1 MLETCLILGGTGRGA
16 GALFNDAHANTPAG
30 AIVLS
35 IALRMITNTMNRR
48 MFLMQGTAASALL
61 TGARSL
67 SADPLGLPI
76 GCQTYPVRKSIGSDF
91 AGTMKGL
98 HAAGFT
104 QIELCSPYG
113 YSEFSSLQRYKP
125 QELRRMLNDWG
136 LGCISA
142 HWGSNELF
150 QKPDQ
155 SIAYA
160 KEFGMTQMAIAAL
173 GPFEAKTTQT
183 VDDVKRYVEPFN
195 VFAEKAH
202 AAGIV
207 ALLHNEGFV
216 SEHIDGKPV
225 YDMMIAE
232 LNPATTKLQFQVST
246 LQQGYDAVTYFN
258 KYAGRYLSMHC
269 QDWVKDA
276 STKSGFRQVPLGKGV
291 VDWKAVFTAAKTGGV
306 KNYFVELEEDP
317 ALMPLSVPFLKSL
330 NV

>member
-1 MLETCLILGGTGRGA
+1 
-16 GALFNDAHANTPAG
+16 
-30 AIVLS
+30 
-35 IALRMITNTMNRR
+35 MNRR
-48 MFLMQGTAASALL
+48 DFLGGVAASVFLSGSRL
-61 TGARSL
+61 L

-76 GCQTYPVRKSIGSDF
+76 GCQTYPVRKSIGTDF

-98 HAAGFT
+98 RASGFT

-113 YSEFSSLQRYKP
+113 YEEFSSLQKFKP
-125 QELRRMLNDWG
+125 QELRRKLADWG

-142 HWGSNELF
+142 HFSADELF
-150 QKPDQ
+150 KKADE

-173 GPFEAKTTQT
+173 GPWSPRTTET
-183 VDDVKRYVEPFN
+183 ADDVKRYVEPFN
-195 VFAEKAH
+195 VFSEKAH

-216 SEHIDGKPV
+216 SEYIDGKPV

-232 LNPATTKLQFQVST
+232 LNPATTRLQFQVST
-246 LQQGYDAVTYFN
+246 KQQGYDAVTYFK
-258 KYAGRYLSMHC
+258 KYPGRFLSMHC
-269 QDWVKDA
+269 QDWVKDS

-291 VDWKAVFTAAKTGGV
+291 VDWKSVFAAAKTGGV
-306 KNYFVELEEDP
+306 ENYFVELEEDP
-317 ALMPLSVPFLKSL
+317 TLMAQSVPYLKSL

>member
-1 MLETCLILGGTGRGA
+1 MFLKA
-16 GALFNDAHANTPAG
+16 GA
-30 AIVLS
+30 
-35 IALRMITNTMNRR
+35 
-48 MFLMQGTAASALL
+48 AASVLFS
-61 TGARSL
+61 GVRYL

-76 GCQTYPVRKSIGSDF
+76 GCQTYPVRKSIRTDF

-98 HAAGFT
+98 RAAGFT

-113 YSEFSSLQRYKP
+113 YDDFASLKQYKP
-125 QELRRMLNDWG
+125 QELRRMLSDWG
-136 LGCISA
+136 LGCISS
-142 HWGSNELF
+142 HWGADELF
-150 QKPDQ
+150 QKADQ

-173 GPFEAKTTQT
+173 GPFSSTTKQT

-195 VFAEKAH
+195 IFAEKAH
-202 AAGIV
+202 AAGIA

-216 SEHIDGKPV
+216 SEYIDGKPV

-246 LQQGYDAVTYFN
+246 LQQGYDPVTYFH
-258 KYAGRYLSMHC
+258 KYPGRFLSMHC
-269 QDWVKDA
+269 QDWVKDS
-276 STKSGFRQVPLGKGV
+276 STKSGFRQVPLGNGV

-317 ALMPLSVPFLKSL
+317 ALMPPSVPYLKSL
-330 NV
+330 KV

>member
-1 MLETCLILGGTGRGA
+1 M
-16 GALFNDAHANTPAG
+16 
-30 AIVLS
+30 
-35 IALRMITNTMNRR
+35 MNRR
-48 MFLMQGTAASALL
+48 KFLMGGAAASALL
-61 TGARSL
+61 SGSRHL

-76 GCQTYPVRKSIGSDF
+76 GCQTYPVRKSIRTDF

-98 HAAGFT
+98 SAAGFT

-113 YSEFSSLQRYKP
+113 YDDFSSLQQYKP
-125 QELRRMLNDWG
+125 QELRRMLANWG

-142 HWGSNELF
+142 HWAATELF
-150 QKPDQ
+150 QKPDE

-173 GPFEAKTTQT
+173 GPFRSRTTET

-246 LQQGYDAVTYFN
+246 LQQGYDPVTYFQ
-258 KYAGRYLSMHC
+258 KYPGRFLSMHC
-269 QDWVKDA
+269 QDWVRD
-276 STKSGFRQVPLGKGV
+276 SSSKSGFRQVPLGQGV
-291 VDWKAVFTAAKTGGV
+291 VDWKAVFTAARTGGV

-317 ALMPLSVPFLKSL
+317 ALMPPSVPYLKSL

>member
-1 MLETCLILGGTGRGA
+1 M
-16 GALFNDAHANTPAG
+16 HA
-30 AIVLS
+30 
-35 IALRMITNTMNRR
+35 MNRR
-48 MFLMQGTAASALL
+48 MFLMRGAAASALL
-61 TGARSL
+61 TGTRYLFAN
-67 SADPLGLPI
+67 PLGLPI
-76 GCQTYPVRKSIGSDF
+76 GCQTYPVRKSISTDF

-98 HAAGFT
+98 RAAGFT

-113 YSEFSSLQRYKP
+113 YSDFSSLQKYKP

-142 HWGSNELF
+142 HWAADELF
-150 QKPDQ
+150 EKTDK

-173 GPFEAKTTQT
+173 GPFDSKGTET

-195 VFAEKAH
+195 AFAEKAH
-202 AAGIV
+202 AAGIT

-216 SEHIDGKPV
+216 SKYIDGKPV

-232 LNPATTKLQFQVST
+232 LNPTTTKLQFQVST
-246 LQQGYDAVTYFN
+246 LQEGYDPATYFH
-258 KYAGRYLSMHC
+258 KYPGRFLSMHC

-276 STKSGFRQVPLGKGV
+276 STKSGFRQVALGKGV

-317 ALMPLSVPFLKSL
+317 ALMPLSVPYLKSL
-330 NV
+330 SV

>member
-1 MLETCLILGGTGRGA
+1 M
-16 GALFNDAHANTPAG
+16 
-30 AIVLS
+30 
-35 IALRMITNTMNRR
+35 MNRR
-48 MFLMQGTAASALL
+48 NFLIGGATAASVLL
-61 TGARSL
+61 GTRYL

-76 GCQTYPVRKSIGSDF
+76 GCQTYPVRKSINTDF

-98 HAAGFT
+98 RAAGFT

-113 YSEFSSLQRYKP
+113 YDDFSSLRQYKP
-125 QELRRMLNDWG
+125 QELLRMLNDWG

-142 HWGSNELF
+142 HWAADELF
-150 QKPDQ
+150 KTPDK
-155 SIAYA
+155 SIEYA

-173 GPFEAKTTQT
+173 GPWKPRTTET
-183 VDDVKRYVEPFN
+183 PDDVKRYVEPFN
-195 VFAEKAH
+195 TFAEKAH

-216 SEHIDGKPV
+216 SEYIDGKPV

-232 LNPATTKLQFQVST
+232 LNAATTKLQFQVSAM
-246 LQQGYDAVTYFN
+246 QFGYDPVTYFN
-258 KYAGRYLSMHC
+258 KYPGRFLSMHC
-269 QDWVKDA
+269 QDWVKDS
-276 STKSGFRQVPLGKGV
+276 STKSGFRQVPLGKGL

-317 ALMPLSVPFLKSL
+317 ALMPPSVPYLKSL

>member
-1 MLETCLILGGTGRGA
+1 
-16 GALFNDAHANTPAG
+16 
-30 AIVLS
+30 
-35 IALRMITNTMNRR
+35 MNRR
-48 MFLMQGTAASALL
+48 MFLMKAAAASAVLSG
-61 TGARSL
+61 THYV

-76 GCQTYPVRKSIGSDF
+76 GCQTYPVRKSIATDF

-98 HAAGFT
+98 RAAGFT

-113 YSEFSSLQRYKP
+113 YDDFSSLQKYKP

-142 HWGSNELF
+142 HWAAEELF
-150 QKPDQ
+150 QNADK

-160 KEFGMTQMAIAAL
+160 KDFGMTQMAIAAL
-173 GPFEAKTTQT
+173 GPWSPRTTET
-183 VDDVKRYVEPFN
+183 PDDVKRYVEPFN

-232 LNPATTKLQFQVST
+232 LNPATTKLQFQVSSM
-246 LQQGYDAVTYFN
+246 QQGYDAVTYFQ
-258 KYAGRYLSMHC
+258 KYPGRFLSMHC
-269 QDWVKDA
+269 QDWVKDS
-276 STKSGFRQVPLGKGV
+276 STTSGFRQVALGKGV
-291 VDWKAVFTAAKTGGV
+291 VDWKAVFTAARTGGI

-317 ALMPLSVPFLKSL
+317 ALMPLSVPYLKSL

>member
-1 MLETCLILGGTGRGA
+1 M
-16 GALFNDAHANTPAG
+16 
-30 AIVLS
+30 
-35 IALRMITNTMNRR
+35 RR
-48 MFLMQGTAASALL
+48 IDRRTFLMGGAAASALL
-61 TGARSL
+61 TGTQYL
-67 SADPLGLPI
+67 SANPLGLPI
-76 GCQTYPVRKSIGSDF
+76 GCQTYPVRKSISTDF

-98 HAAGFT
+98 RAAGFT

-113 YSEFSSLQRYKP
+113 YSDFSSLQKYKP
-125 QELRRMLNDWG
+125 KELRRMLNDWG

-142 HWGSNELF
+142 HWAPNELF
-150 QKPDQ
+150 QKADE

-173 GPFEAKTTQT
+173 GPFRSTSTQT

-195 VFAEKAH
+195 TFAEKAH

-216 SEHIDGKPV
+216 SKYIDGKPV

-232 LNPATTKLQFQVST
+232 LNPATTKLQFQVSSM
-246 LQQGYDAVTYFN
+246 QEGYDPVTYFH

-269 QDWVKDA
+269 QDWVKDP
-276 STKSGFRQVPLGKGV
+276 STKSGFRQVALGKGV

-317 ALMPLSVPFLKSL
+317 ALMAPSVPYLKSL
-330 NV
+330 KV

>member
-1 MLETCLILGGTGRGA
+1 
-16 GALFNDAHANTPAG
+16 
-30 AIVLS
+30 
-35 IALRMITNTMNRR
+35 MNRR
-48 MFLMQGTAASALL
+48 MFLKAGAAASALL
-61 TGARSL
+61 SGTRFL
-67 SADPLGLPI
+67 PADPLGLPI
-76 GCQTYPVRKSIGSDF
+76 GCQTYPVRESIRTDF

-98 HAAGFT
+98 SAAGFT

-113 YSEFSSLQRYKP
+113 YDDFAGLQKYKP
-125 QELRRMLNDWG
+125 QELRRMLSDWE

-142 HWGSNELF
+142 HWAAEELF
-150 QKPDQ
+150 QKADE
-155 SIAYA
+155 SIEYA
-160 KEFGMTQMAIAAL
+160 KAFGMTQMAIAAL
-173 GPFEAKTTQT
+173 GPWSPRTTET
-183 VDDVKRYVEPFN
+183 VKDVKRYVEPFN

-216 SEHIDGKPV
+216 SEYIDGKPV

-258 KYAGRYLSMHC
+258 KYPGRFLSMHC
-269 QDWVKDA
+269 QDWVKDP

-291 VDWKAVFTAAKTGGV
+291 VDWKAVFSAAKTGGV

-317 ALMPLSVPFLKSL
+317 ALMTPSVPYLKSL

>member
-1 MLETCLILGGTGRGA
+1 M
-16 GALFNDAHANTPAG
+16 H
-30 AIVLS
+30 
-35 IALRMITNTMNRR
+35 TMNRR
-48 MFLMQGTAASALL
+48 MFLMRGAGASALL
-61 TGARSL
+61 AGSRYL
-67 SADPLGLPI
+67 SANPLGLPI
-76 GCQTYPVRKSIGSDF
+76 GCQTYPVRKSISTDF

-113 YSEFSSLQRYKP
+113 YDDFSSLQKYKP

-142 HWGSNELF
+142 HWAPNELF
-150 QKPDQ
+150 QKADE

-173 GPFEAKTTQT
+173 GPFSPKATQT

-195 VFAEKAH
+195 AFAEKAH

-216 SEHIDGKPV
+216 SKYIDGKPV
-225 YDMMIAE
+225 YDMMIAQ
-232 LNPATTKLQFQVST
+232 LNPATTKLQFQVSAT
-246 LQQGYDAVTYFN
+246 QEGYDPVTYFK
-258 KYAGRYLSMHC
+258 KYPGRYLSMHC
-269 QDWVKDA
+269 QDWVKDS

-291 VDWKAVFTAAKTGGV
+291 VDWKAVFTAAKTVGV

-317 ALMPLSVPFLKSL
+317 ALMPLSVPYLRSL

>member
-1 MLETCLILGGTGRGA
+1 MY
-16 GALFNDAHANTPAG
+16 
-30 AIVLS
+30 
-35 IALRMITNTMNRR
+35 TMNRR
-48 MFLMQGTAASALL
+48 MFLIGGAAASALL
-61 TGARSL
+61 PGTQCL

-76 GCQTYPVRKSIGSDF
+76 GCQTYPVRKSISTDF

-98 HAAGFT
+98 RAAGFT

-113 YSEFSSLQRYKP
+113 YDEFSSLRKYKP

-142 HWGSNELF
+142 HWAPEELF
-150 QKPDQ
+150 QKADE

-160 KEFGMTQMAIAAL
+160 KAFGMTQMAVAAL
-173 GPFEAKTTQT
+173 GPFDSKGTET

-195 VFAEKAH
+195 TFAEKAH

-225 YDMMIAE
+225 YDMMIAL
-232 LNPATTKLQFQVST
+232 LNPATTKLQFQVSSA
-246 LQQGYDAVTYFN
+246 QKGYDAVTYFH
-258 KYAGRYLSMHC
+258 KYPGRFLSMHC
-269 QDWVKDA
+269 QDWVKDP
-276 STKSGFRQVPLGKGV
+276 STKSGFREVVLGKGV
-291 VDWKAVFTAAKTGGV
+291 VDWKAVFTAAKVGGI

-317 ALMPLSVPFLKSL
+317 ALMPPSVPYLKSL

>member
-1 MLETCLILGGTGRGA
+1 MHRI
-16 GALFNDAHANTPAG
+16 
-30 AIVLS
+30 
-35 IALRMITNTMNRR
+35 NRR
-48 MFLMQGTAASALL
+48 TFLMGGAAASALL
-61 TGARSL
+61 TGTQYL
-67 SADPLGLPI
+67 SANPLGLPI
-76 GCQTYPVRKSIGSDF
+76 GCQTYPVRKSISTDF

-98 HAAGFT
+98 RAAGFT

-113 YSEFSSLQRYKP
+113 YSDFSSLRQYKP
-125 QELRRMLNDWG
+125 QQLRRMLGDWG
-136 LGCISA
+136 LHCISA
-142 HWGSNELF
+142 HWGPAELF

-173 GPFEAKTTQT
+173 GPFDSKGTET

-195 VFAEKAH
+195 TFAEKAH

-216 SEHIDGKPV
+216 SKHIDGKPV

-232 LNPATTKLQFQVST
+232 LNPATTKLQFQVSA
-246 LQQGYDAVTYFN
+246 LQEGYDPVTYFH

-269 QDWVKDA
+269 QDWVKDP
-276 STKSGFRQVPLGKGV
+276 STKSGFRQVALGKGV
-291 VDWKAVFTAAKTGGV
+291 VDWKAVFTAAKIGGV

-317 ALMPLSVPFLKSL
+317 SLMPLSVPYLKSL
-330 NV
+330 HV